1 MALGAS
7 RATIAI
13 GATED
18 QGAVIFP
25 REQSLVE
32 AIPARVN
39 FSWSRK
45 ETARSPGA
53 VATTASPRDAP
64 SDTLPAA
71 LTTAE
76 GWAATGILLGHAR
89 VVGRFLRDGAGF
101 R

>member
-53 VATTASPRDAP
+53 VATTARDAP